1 LTDARIGL
9 EKSIVSGLPES
20 SPVPP
25 LPSRKGRQPGLLAGM
40 LVGIVLVALVGT
52 VIIILIP
59 KFTASQTSAGKTSD
73 PSAAA
78 FITDIVTASSVD
90 PRTAEPGPLIQHF
103 TTNATIYVVF
113 HLNLKNF
120 DFKTH
125 PAVYI
130 QAKFYGDKIYIYQR
144 MLIFTQQATGGFFAV
159 QYYQPKVG
167 SVELYWCLKS
177 DCSDGKLAQTTSFTV
192 VA

>member
-1 LTDARIGL
+1 
-9 EKSIVSGLPES
+9 VSGLPGS

-25 LPSRKGRQPGLLAGM
+25 GPLRKARQPGLLAGM
-40 LVGIVLVALVGT
+40 LVGIVFVALIGAV
-52 VIIILIP
+52 VIIVIP
-59 KFTASQTSAGKTSD
+59 KFTVLQTPAGNAID

-78 FITDIVTASSVD
+78 FITDIATASSVN
-90 PRTAEPGPLIQHF
+90 PRTAEPGPLAQNF

-113 HLNLKNF
+113 HLNLKKF
-120 DFKTH
+120 DFTSH
-125 PAVYI
+125 HAVYV
-130 QAKFYGDKIYIYQR
+130 QAKFYGDKTYIYQR
-144 MLIFTQQATGGFFAV
+144 MLIFTQQAAGGFFAV

-177 DCSDGKLAQTTSFTV
+177 DCSDGKLAQTASFTV

>member
-1 LTDARIGL
+1 M
-9 EKSIVSGLPES
+9 
-20 SPVPP
+20 PP
-25 LPSRKGRQPGLLAGM
+25 WPSRKARQPGLLAGIF
-40 LVGIVLVALVGT
+40 VGILFVLLVVVAVAIVL
-52 VIIILIP
+52 P
-59 KFTASQTSAGKTSD
+59 RFTALQTSAGKAID

-78 FITDIVTASSVD
+78 IITDVATTSSVD
-90 PRTAEPGPLIQHF
+90 PQTAEPGPLTQHF

-130 QAKFYGDKIYIYQR
+130 QAKFYGDNTYIYQK

-167 SVELYWCLKS
+167 NVELYSCFKS
-177 DCSDGKLAQTTSFTV
+177 DCSDGKLAQTASFTV

>member
-1 LTDARIGL
+1 M
-9 EKSIVSGLPES
+9 SGLPGS
-20 SPVPP
+20 APVPP
-25 LPSRKGRQPGLLAGM
+25 LPSRKRWQPGLLAGM
-40 LVGIVLVALVGT
+40 FVGVLLVALVGAA
-52 VIIILIP
+52 IIIVIP
-59 KFTASQTSAGKTSD
+59 KFTAPQTSAGNGID

-78 FITDIVTASSVD
+78 FITDIVTTSTVD
-90 PRTAEPGPLIQHF
+90 PQTAESGPLTQHF

-144 MLIFTQQATGGFFAV
+144 MLIFTQQASGGFFAV

-167 SVELYWCLKS
+167 NVELYWCLKS
-177 DCSDGKLAQTTSFTV
+177 DCTDGKLAQTTSFTV
-192 VA
+192 VT